1 MEKYWNTKY
10 AAISIPDRGIQATQP
25 GAAARERTSPLSD
38 GVLQTGERGEEVRA
52 LQTSL
57 NQLGFR
63 DGQGAELE
71 TRSGIYGG
79 RTQEAIRAFQMAN
92 QLEATGNADARTREA
107 IAQQLALPEQERNR
121 AQPVEAQPREG
132 GLA

>member
-10 AAISIPDRGIQATQP
+10 AAIGIPDRGIHASQP
-25 GAAARERTSPLSD
+25 DAAVRERTSPLAD
-38 GVLQTGERGEEVRA
+38 GVLQVGERGEEVRA

-63 DGQGAELE
+63 DGQGEELE
-71 TRSGIYGG
+71 THSGIYGG
-79 RTQEAIRAFQMAN
+79 RTQEAIRAFQRAN

-121 AQPVEAQPREG
+121 AQPV
-132 GLA
+132 